1 MATGGAENGG
11 AGGSGTGNGDE
22 GGPSRVPC
30 VRGKAKVQKNA
41 PGART
46 DMAWDHGVSVEGD
59 SKKIKCKYCAKII
72 TGGVYRFKHH
82 LGCTRL
88 NVVVCP
94 AVPDDVK
101 KKMFDTVVELQ
112 DKHLLKIDGGNNE
125 DLDENGKRKRE
136 EEVLTAAALFKKKG
150 PSQATINSIFKKS
163 LREEANL
170 EVASFL
176 YNNAIS
182 FNVVKSEEFQRM
194 CETIARHGVG
204 YKPPSYHDVR
214 VKYLKQKVEMTKK
227 IVEEHRAVW
236 KKVGCSIMTDG
247 WTDTRRRTII
257 NFLVN
262 SPKGTVFLKSI
273 DASNIT
279 KTADKIFKMIDE
291 VVEEVG
297 EENVVQVVTDNAAN
311 YKAAG
316 ALLMQKR
323 KNLYWTPCAAHC
335 IDLMLEDFEKKLP
348 LHKETIASGKKIAV
362 YIYSRTSLIS
372 LLHFFTN
379 GGDLIRPGAT
389 RFATSYLSLGCLND
403 NKGALEKMF
412 VSEQWKLSPLAKTN
426 DGKHVE
432 NLVRDKQFWKNVLN
446 CLRAAFPLLK
456 VLRLVDSDEN
466 PAMGLIYEEI
476 DQAKE
481 KIEKAFAGVKKRYM
495 LSFNYYSF

>member
-1 MATGGAENGG
+1 
-11 AGGSGTGNGDE
+11 
-22 GGPSRVPC
+22 
-30 VRGKAKVQKNA
+30 
-41 PGART
+41 
-46 DMAWDHGVSVEGD
+46 
-59 SKKIKCKYCAKII
+59 
-72 TGGVYRFKHH
+72 
-82 LGCTRL
+82 
-88 NVVVCP
+88 
-94 AVPDDVK
+94 
-101 KKMFDTVVELQ
+101 
-112 DKHLLKIDGGNNE
+112 
-125 DLDENGKRKRE
+125 
-136 EEVLTAAALFKKKG
+136 
-150 PSQATINSIFKKS
+150 
-163 LREEANL
+163 
-170 EVASFL
+170 
-176 YNNAIS
+176 
-182 FNVVKSEEFQRM
+182 M